1 MTILMGTKVP
11 DVLVEQLTHGI
22 DNLISPK
29 DKGRNL
35 VLGRSPCEDDVI
47 LQSNDYLSL
56 GCHPAIIDR
65 QISSLMSSTNNEF
78 MSNVFLH
85 NDGACQR
92 VEAEMA
98 NFTRFEHCTI
108 APSGWIANT
117 ALMQTICTPSTH
129 VYIDFFT
136 HMSLWEGARYA
147 GANIH
152 PFMHNNPRHLKR
164 LIKKHGPGVIVVDSI
179 YSTLGTVA
187 PLEDIISV
195 AHQNSCATVVDES
208 HSLGTH
214 GPQGSGLL
222 RQFDLSP
229 HVDFLTASLAKTF
242 AYRAGAIWCNN
253 RFGETLPYAAY
264 SSIFSSAMMAN
275 ELERIHATLDII
287 KSSDEARTMLFNHA
301 SELTLGLKKIG
312 FNIRSE
318 SQIIALE
325 TGESSNTIRVRDFL
339 EKNGVLGSVFCT
351 PATPESKNIIR
362 LSVKSDMKE
371 GEIEHVIQ
379 VCADA
384 YRHPD
389 LYFL

>member
-1 MTILMGTKVP
+1 MKYPTNLALP
-11 DVLVEQLTHGI
+11 YVLEKQLSKSI
-22 DNLISPK
+22 EALITPQ

-35 VLGRSPCEDDVI
+35 VLGRSPKVNDVI

-56 GCHPAIIDR
+56 GSHPSIIDK
-65 QISSLMSSTNNEF
+65 QISSLASSTDNAF

-85 NDGACQR
+85 NDGINQR
-92 VEAEMA
+92 VEQEMA
-98 NFTRFEHCTI
+98 EFTGFDNCTI
-108 APSGWIANT
+108 VPSGWIANT
-117 ALMQTICTPSTH
+117 ALMQTICHSSTN

-152 PFMHNNPRHLKR
+152 PFMHNNTRHLKR
-164 LIKKHGPGVIVVDSI
+164 LIKKYGPGVIVADSI

-187 PLEDIISV
+187 PLEDIVDV
-195 AHQNSCATVVDES
+195 ANQYHCATVIDES

-222 RQFDLSP
+222 QSLALTP

-242 AYRAGAIWCNN
+242 AYRAGGIWCNN
-253 RFGETLPYAAY
+253 RYGETLPYAAY

-275 ELERIHATLDII
+275 ELERISETLRVI
-287 KSSDEARTMLFNHA
+287 KSSNQERDALFTHSNA
-301 SELTLGLKKIG
+301 LIQGLKEIG

-325 TGESSNTIRVRDFL
+325 TGDSQNTIRVRDFL
-339 EKNGVLGSVFCT
+339 ERNGVLGSVFCT
-351 PATPESKNIIR
+351 PATPNNKNIIR
-362 LSVKSDMKE
+362 LSVKSDMTKKE
-371 GEIEHVIQ
+371 VSHVVE
-379 VCADA
+379 VCKKA
-384 YRHPD
+384 YNNPE
-389 LYFL
+389 LYFI